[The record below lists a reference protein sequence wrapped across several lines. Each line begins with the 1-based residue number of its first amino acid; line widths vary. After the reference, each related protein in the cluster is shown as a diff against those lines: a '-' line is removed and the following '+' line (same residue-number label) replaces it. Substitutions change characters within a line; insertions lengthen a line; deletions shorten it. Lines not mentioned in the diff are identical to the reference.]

1 MIPLF
6 SLLERKNSLLLFPV
20 NPVGPPFPCHAPLV
34 SLSACPLDP
43 VSSPAVSGSRQLLG
57 SLAGTQGKLCWD
69 QRGARERGASRG
81 LMLWTPHVTPHKQVT
96 NWCQPGLELEYLL
109 SQPSPNWNR
118 MKNMQWLDSLLTE
131 HWALN

>member
-1 MIPLF
+1 MEG
-6 SLLERKNSLLLFPV
+6 SCC
-20 NPVGPPFPCHAPLV
+20 GHLV
-34 SLSACPLDP
+34 WP
-43 VSSPAVSGSRQLLG
+43 Q
-57 SLAGTQGKLCWD
+57 AGF
-69 QRGARERGASRG
+69 A
-81 LMLWTPHVTPHKQVT
+81 HKQVP